1 MGEGKVLGKVDSIQ
15 LLVEDHMM
23 ETQIM
28 RRSPYVKPFEKDA
41 KYNNFHWQLWCKFIQ
56 INLTREWE
64 QQLNDLQVLLEQC
77 VFIQERWCS
86 LEPLL
91 TSPDVLSIAPEE
103 ARKFSAIDK
112 VNSFNFNSNSNL
124 LIRIIMGRIG
134 GMCSDWLANANK
146 FFRFSTPSGWT
157 SVSSSASSRYRFIF
171 NSF

>member
-1 MGEGKVLGKVDSIQ
+1 MDNIQ

-41 KYNNFHWQLWCKFIQ
+41 KYVT
-56 INLTREWE
+56 NLNHFSFKMLLLYLSLCREWE

-112 VNSFNFNSNSNL
+112 VQLHF
-124 LIRIIMGRIG
+124 
-134 GMCSDWLANANK
+134 
-146 FFRFSTPSGWT
+146 
-157 SVSSSASSRYRFIF
+157 
-171 NSF
+171 

>member
-1 MGEGKVLGKVDSIQ
+1 MLGKVDSIQ

-41 KYNNFHWQLWCKFIQ
+41 
-56 INLTREWE
+56 REWE
-64 QQLNDLQVLLEQC
+64 QQLNDLQVLLEHC
-77 VFIQERWCS
+77 VFIQDRWCS

-112 VNSFNFNSNSNL
+112 VNSSPFL
-124 LIRIIMGRIG
+124 LLSI
-134 GMCSDWLANANK
+134 
-146 FFRFSTPSGWT
+146 
-157 SVSSSASSRYRFIF
+157 
-171 NSF
+171 